1 MDELHFIPKAEAV
14 ARARKHL
21 YRIGVLTPFLTE
33 ASFVQ
38 RIRGISDFLGPS
50 EFELI
55 IYTVKSPE
63 QLNEYLDLFLIPG
76 RLDGLIV
83 LSILLNPTDRQR
95 LVKTGLPTVFVEA
108 GSEGFSAVVID
119 NERGGWLAADYLLTK
134 GYLNGAFLGER
145 SSLAFTLA
153 ATEQRL
159 EGFRRRYLEAGIEL
173 NPQWIRIIELSTPRD
188 YGWIDQWLRDFVDQS
203 TGSRGLF
210 LASDLLGAMVL
221 QQARRLGLS
230 VPGDLGVL
238 GFDNLD
244 MAEYLGLST
253 IDQELEA
260 SGRLAAELVQKKIR
274 GTQEPVHRVFLN
286 LSVIDR
292 GSV

>member
-1 MDELHFIPKAEAV
+1 
-14 ARARKHL
+14 
-21 YRIGVLTPFLTE
+21 
-33 ASFVQ
+33 
-38 RIRGISDFLGPS
+38 
-50 EFELI
+50 
-55 IYTVKSPE
+55 
-63 QLNEYLDLFLIPG
+63 
-76 RLDGLIV
+76 
-83 LSILLNPTDRQR
+83 
-95 LVKTGLPTVFVEA
+95 
-108 GSEGFSAVVID
+108 
-119 NERGGWLAADYLLTK
+119 
-134 GYLNGAFLGER
+134 
-145 SSLAFTLA
+145 
-153 ATEQRL
+153 
-159 EGFRRRYLEAGIEL
+159 
-173 NPQWIRIIELSTPRD
+173 
-188 YGWIDQWLRDFVDQS
+188 
-203 TGSRGLF
+203 
-210 LASDLLGAMVL
+210 MVL